1 MKTNGFN
8 SIKVGTKIIYRP
20 SWGTGALTKVKVRN
34 IELCKN
40 EGDKYGER
48 VSEVSVNDVNRSI
61 FDLDDGHWC
70 YGYQVEEITQH
81 AENMSDKY
89 IVVGWPESQDL
100 MELEG
105 FEDNSYLIN
114 DEQGISD
121 FGYSAYFVSEDWLNT
136 IIK

>member
-1 MKTNGFN
+1 
-8 SIKVGTKIIYRP
+8 
-20 SWGTGALTKVKVRN
+20 
-34 IELCKN
+34 
-40 EGDKYGER
+40 
-48 VSEVSVNDVNRSI
+48 
-61 FDLDDGHWC
+61 
-70 YGYQVEEITQH
+70 
-81 AENMSDKY
+81 MSDKY